1 MDNNPLPAQKTGW
14 RAARGWLA
22 AGLLALALPTAR
34 GQTEDPAPSATLI
47 LPANTTITLEFQE
60 RLVSGVSK
68 KGATFKMQVAYDVR
82 IDDAVVIPRGTP
94 AVGEVID
101 SKRAGMLG
109 KAGVLV
115 LSARFIHL
123 EQRDVRLHSAL
134 GSVGDT
140 RYALAW
146 VVPFVMGDKAT
157 VEVGTLV
164 KARTAQ
170 DEGF

>member
-1 MDNNPLPAQKTGW
+1 M
-14 RAARGWLA
+14 
-22 AGLLALALPTAR
+22 LALALPTAQ
-34 GQTEDPAPSATLI
+34 GQTEDSATSAPRI

-60 RLVSGVSK
+60 RLVSGVSA
-68 KGATFKMQVAYDVR
+68 KGATFKMQVAWDVR

-94 AVGEVID
+94 AVGEIID
-101 SKRAGMLG
+101 SKKAGILG

-134 GSVGDT
+134 LDSVGDT
-140 RYALAW
+140 RYALAS
-146 VVPFVMGDKAT
+146 VIPFVMGDKAT

-164 KARTAQ
+164 KARTAR
-170 DEGF
+170 DESF